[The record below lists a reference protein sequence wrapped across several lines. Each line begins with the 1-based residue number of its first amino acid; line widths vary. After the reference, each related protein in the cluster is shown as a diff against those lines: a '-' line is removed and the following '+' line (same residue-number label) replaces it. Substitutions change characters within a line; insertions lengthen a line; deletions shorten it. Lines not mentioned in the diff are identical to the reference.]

1 MQKHEL
7 FDESITLE
15 GRGYRRTVGSLAY
28 LGINFIKYN
37 LSIFYKM
44 VLSEQD
50 KKILLDRLKAGREKK
65 KAEREQAKKTTEAKK
80 EVKPPSPEREHVLP
94 QVTAPEIAPAVVT
107 EEQKPSEPPRIDPSK
122 TQKPAKQ
129 VEASSDSDSEIEEEN
144 KKKSSKTKN
153 KRKNAPYMKIKIYQE
168 PKNHEALNAL
178 IGAVQEEQ
186 QTPPVELSPPEKQRV
201 SNVSKHQLAKPIVR
215 QNTMRALAMDIFG

>member
-1 MQKHEL
+1 
-7 FDESITLE
+7 
-15 GRGYRRTVGSLAY
+15 
-28 LGINFIKYN
+28 
-37 LSIFYKM
+37 M

-50 KKILLDRLKAGREKK
+50 KKVLLDRLKAGREKK
-65 KAEREQAKKTTEAKK
+65 KAEREQAKKTTEAKA
-80 EVKPPSPEREHVLP
+80 EVKPPSETPVP
-94 QVTAPEIAPAVVT
+94 APVTAPEIAPAVVT
-107 EEQKPSEPPRIDPSK
+107 AEQKPSEPPRIDPSK

-144 KKKSSKTKN
+144 KKKSSKSKN

>member
-1 MQKHEL
+1 
-7 FDESITLE
+7 
-15 GRGYRRTVGSLAY
+15 
-28 LGINFIKYN
+28 
-37 LSIFYKM
+37 M

-65 KAEREQAKKTTEAKK
+65 KAEREQAKKTTAVKEAAK
-80 EVKPPSPEREHVLP
+80 SPAETP
-94 QVTAPEIAPAVVT
+94 APAPTAAPEIAPAT
-107 EEQKPSEPPRIDPSK
+107 ATAEQKPPEPPHIDPSK
-122 TQKPAKQ
+122 PRKPAKQ
-129 VEASSDSDSEIEEEN
+129 VEASSDSDSEIDQEEN
-144 KKKSSKTKN
+144 KKKSKLSKN
-153 KRKNAPYMKIKIYQE
+153 KNMKKNVPYMKIKIYQE